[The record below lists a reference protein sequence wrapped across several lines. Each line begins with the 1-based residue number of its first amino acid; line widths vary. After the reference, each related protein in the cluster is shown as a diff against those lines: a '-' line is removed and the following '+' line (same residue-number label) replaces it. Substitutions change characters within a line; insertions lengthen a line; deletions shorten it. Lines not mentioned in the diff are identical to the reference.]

1 METNRKIIPYSRAL
15 IPVSIAIVAGLL
27 HLLGLLPVE
36 SFYGVAGVMLSTALL
51 LTIIAAWSK
60 RVSE

>member
-27 HLLGLLPVE
+27 HLAGLLSVE

-60 RVSE
+60 RASE